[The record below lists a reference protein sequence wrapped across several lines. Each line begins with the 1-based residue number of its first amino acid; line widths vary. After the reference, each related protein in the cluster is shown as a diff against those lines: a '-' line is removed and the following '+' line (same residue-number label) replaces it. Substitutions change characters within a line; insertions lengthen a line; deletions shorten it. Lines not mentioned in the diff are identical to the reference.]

1 MTRASRTTSGR
12 GTVFYVAPEALTY
25 DVEKGHPLHEIDR
38 KRVTEIDEELVLSF
52 MALGVLDPVQIA
64 VEENEKGEKRYVVA
78 DGRRRVFNA
87 VEANKRLKKINEPQI
102 AVPALVPKGADEKK
116 LSEIM
121 VALNELKKP
130 HSVMVKVEKAARLY
144 ARLNDTVQVA
154 RAFGVEPQTINIW
167 LKLSSL
173 CTRGKKLVD
182 DGTLAPSAAAK
193 FSHLSSAEQETAID
207 EFLKTA
213 EAEGV
218 KPTAALA
225 AATVRGKRRGVD
237 VSQAGAGPSK
247 RVLKALLER
256 EELRKNLDPIV
267 VKTIKWLMGE
277 GDIKQIGGLSA
288 AVNTILEERKA
299 AAKAKAARKA
309 ERAKRKAARAEAAAK
324 AEGTA
329 TESSAALN

>member
-1 MTRASRTTSGR
+1 LFYLPSG
-12 GTVFYVAPEALTY
+12 
-25 DVEKGHPLHEIDR
+25 
-38 KRVTEIDEELVLSF
+38 
-52 MALGVLDPVQIA
+52 
-64 VEENEKGEKRYVVA
+64 
-78 DGRRRVFNA
+78 
-87 VEANKRLKKINEPQI
+87 
-102 AVPALVPKGADEKK
+102 
-116 LSEIM
+116 
-121 VALNELKKP
+121 
-130 HSVMVKVEKAARLY
+130 
-144 ARLNDTVQVA
+144 
-154 RAFGVEPQTINIW
+154 
-167 LKLSSL
+167 SSL
-173 CTRGKKLVD
+173 SCWGLMVR
-182 DGTLAPSAAAK
+182 
-193 FSHLSSAEQETAID
+193 AID